1 MVNSVTNRYYPSWC
15 ISQQDF
21 ATILATVAAKSLINS
36 GSSGKK
42 GHLYTDLKDSKLK
55 DFYTRMIFLLIFLIT
70 EGCAQPTELPRFM
83 SPAMWSKD
91 TGSPQAQQRLHE
103 ALTAGSFLLVD
114 RLQLRYYWHVLT
126 EKTWDLITEELV
138 FFTFRLRTKR
148 SLGSHTSSSSP
159 HLAFYRT

>member
-1 MVNSVTNRYYPSWC
+1 MAFSLIIPIFTVVNSVTNRYYPSWC

-83 SPAMWSKD
+83 SPAM
-91 TGSPQAQQRLHE
+91 
-103 ALTAGSFLLVD
+103 
-114 RLQLRYYWHVLT
+114 
-126 EKTWDLITEELV
+126 
-138 FFTFRLRTKR
+138 
-148 SLGSHTSSSSP
+148 
-159 HLAFYRT
+159 